1 MIGIGHFDA
10 IGRDRRV
17 ADELAAEQVHEQR
30 RPARRIP
37 QAGVGAIRQQAQH
50 GVGAV
55 QGIPAATARQP
66 GLERFLRR
74 QRRGDVAGIG
84 DQDIGRLDRGDVLVI
99 LEHAGAH
106 GGIIGQELEQFEAGQ
121 SRYRATP
128 RRRSARNR
136 SGGGGRLAASRSR
149 IGSVAAFGDAE
160 IAIQRLLELA
170 DADFLVVAQ
179 LHFAGLGGVGP
190 SWT

>member
-106 GGIIGQELEQFEAGQ
+106 GGIIGQELEQFEPGKVDIVPHPAADQHAIDPAGVGVW
-121 SRYRATP
+121 R
-128 RRRSARNR
+128 
-136 SGGGGRLAASRSR
+136 RLAHAS
-149 IGSVAAFGDAE
+149 A
-160 IAIQRLLELA
+160 
-170 DADFLVVAQ
+170 
-179 LHFAGLGGVGP
+179 P
-190 SWT
+190 SLPSAMPR